1 MQMPNVLTNKAS
13 SVISTRVC
21 SGAFG
26 DHEIALLAFSIGKAT
41 MNLMKFDEVAIR
53 TDADGRYRINDL
65 HKASGGEKRN
75 GPAYWMENQQTV
87 DLISRL
93 SDTGIPVSVIKGGA
107 AQGTYVCKELVY
119 AYAMWISAD
128 FHLRV
133 IQAFDALVRGQ
144 IEEAQRIA
152 TRSQY
157 RRDTKQL
164 SAPMRDALR
173 DVRAMEGKETA
184 AHHYSNE
191 FDMINRIVLGMP
203 AKQYKMEHGL
213 PENANLR
220 DTLTSAE
227 LAAIAD
233 LEDVN
238 RVLIDLG
245 FDFHQRKDK
254 LAAQFQRKHNKAVI
268 ASVLALHE

>member
-1 MQMPNVLTNKAS
+1 
-13 SVISTRVC
+13 
-21 SGAFG
+21 
-26 DHEIALLAFSIGKAT
+26 

-53 TDADGRYRINDL
+53 TDADGLYRLNDL
-65 HKASGGEKRN
+65 HKAAGGEARHKPSEWLRN
-75 GPAYWMENQQTV
+75 LQTIDLV
-87 DLISRL
+87 DELVKA
-93 SDTGIPVSVIKGGA
+93 GIPALNSVKGGA
-107 AQGTYVCKELVY
+107 ASGTYVCKELVY
-119 AYAMWISAD
+119 AYAMWISPA
-128 FHLRV
+128 FNLRV
-133 IQAFDALVRGQ
+133 IQAFDALARGQ

-233 LEDVN
+233 IEDVN

>member
-1 MQMPNVLTNKAS
+1 
-13 SVISTRVC
+13 
-21 SGAFG
+21 
-26 DHEIALLAFSIGKAT
+26 

-65 HKASGGEKRN
+65 HKAAGGLNKDK
-75 GPAYWMENQQTV
+75 PSYWLENQQTIEMIA
-87 DLISRL
+87 LL
-93 SDTGIPVSVIKGGA
+93 SNGGIPPLDVVKGGVA
-107 AQGTYVCKELVY
+107 SGTYVCKELVY
-119 AYAMWISAD
+119 AYAMWISPA
-128 FHLRV
+128 FNLRV
-133 IQAFDALVRGQ
+133 IQAFDALAHGQ

-173 DVRAMEGKETA
+173 DVRAVAGKETEA
-184 AHHYSNE
+184 RHYINE

-213 PENANLR
+213 TENANLR

>member
-1 MQMPNVLTNKAS
+1 M
-13 SVISTRVC
+13 
-21 SGAFG
+21 
-26 DHEIALLAFSIGKAT
+26 E
-41 MNLMKFDEVAIR
+41 LMKFDTVAIR
-53 TDADGRYRINDL
+53 TDADGMFCINDL
-65 HKASGGEKRN
+65 HRAAVANGANKRTKEPAKFFAS
-75 GPAYWMENQQTV
+75 PQTSE
-87 DLISRL
+87 LIEELTTHDPGSL
-93 SDTGIPVSVIKGGA
+93 PVSTVEGRRG
-107 AQGTYVCKELVY
+107 GTYVCKELVY
-119 AYAMWISAD
+119 AYAMWISPA
-128 FHLRV
+128 FNLRV
-133 IQAFDALVRGQ
+133 IQAFDALARGQ

-173 DVRAMEGKETA
+173 DVRAMDGKETA

-220 DTLTSAE
+220 DTLTNAE

-245 FDFHQRKDK
+245 FDFQQRKNK
-254 LAAQFQRKHNKAVI
+254 LSLQFHRKHNQAVI
-268 ASVLALHE
+268 ASVVALHE

>member
-1 MQMPNVLTNKAS
+1 MHVPNVLTNKAS

-26 DHEIALLAFSIGKAT
+26 DHEIALLAFSMEKAT

-75 GPAYWMENQQTV
+75 GPAYWMENQQTI
-87 DLISRL
+87 DLIAEL
-93 SDTGIPVSVIKGGA
+93 ETTGIPVVSIEGRNG
-107 AQGTYVCKELVY
+107 GTYVCKELVY
-119 AYAMWISAD
+119 AYAMWISPA
-128 FHLRV
+128 FNLRV
-133 IQAFDALVRGQ
+133 IQAFDALARGQ

-173 DVRAMEGKETA
+173 DVRAMAGKETEA
-184 AHHYSNE
+184 RHYINE